1 MSKKYKKILEN
12 FTGGF
17 SRIPHAVMDSE
28 AFMGLTDHGKS
39 LLFALMRQVNGS
51 NNGRLQLTNKWL
63 STKGWKSV
71 SINKRSITELIERN
85 LIVSTRLGG
94 LNAGCNWYAL
104 TWLPISNFVWLD
116 ISADT
121 YKQGCWADCKLPP
134 TERRKP
140 PLQKQKKSSGSRN
153 SSVPITGTTKESTIP
168 ITGTRAA
175 FLPRFAVPVVGN
187 NVSIPYTQP
196 KTSRDSKRI
205 VGKSRKEVM
214 QN

>member
-1 MSKKYKKILEN
+1 MSKKSNKPLES

-28 AFMGLTDHGKS
+28 AFIGLTDHGKA

-63 STKGWKSV
+63 AAQGW
-71 SINKRSITELIERN
+71 RSISMNKQSTAELIERG
-85 LIVSTRLGG
+85 LIVTTRLGG

-104 TWLPISNFVWLD
+104 TWLPISNFIGLD
-116 ISADT
+116 ISAQT
-121 YKQGCWADCKLPP
+121 YRQGSWADCKLPP

-140 PLQKQKKSSGSRN
+140 PLQKQKNPSGNRN
-153 SSVPITGTTKESTIP
+153 SAIPMAGRAKEPTIP

-175 FLPRFAVPVVGN
+175 FLPLSAVPVAGN
-187 NVSIPYTQP
+187 NVSMPYTQP
-196 KTSRDSKRI
+196 KTSRDRKRI
-205 VGKSRKEVM
+205 VGKSQKEGV

>member
-1 MSKKYKKILEN
+1 M
-12 FTGGF
+12 T
-17 SRIPHAVMDSE
+17 RIPHAVMDSE
-28 AFMGLTDHGKS
+28 AFMGLTDHGKA

-63 STKGWKSV
+63 AAKGWRSI
-71 SINKRSITELIERN
+71 SINKRAITELIERN

-104 TWLPISNFVWLD
+104 TWLPISNFVGLD

-140 PLQKQKKSSGSRN
+140 PLQKQKKPSDNRNSEGIHYSDNRNESGIFTPHCCSGSRKQCIYAIY
-153 SSVPITGTTKESTIP
+153 P
-168 ITGTRAA
+168 
-175 FLPRFAVPVVGN
+175 
-187 NVSIPYTQP
+187 TQN
-196 KTSRDSKRI
+196 RQ
-205 VGKSRKEVM
+205 G
-214 QN
+214 

>member
-1 MSKKYKKILEN
+1 MSKKFKKPLEN

-63 STKGWKSV
+63 AAQGW
-71 SINKRSITELIERN
+71 RSISMNKQSTAELIDRG
-85 LIVSTRLGG
+85 LIVTTRLGG
-94 LNAGCNWYAL
+94 LNAGCNWYTV
-104 TWLPISNFVWLD
+104 TWLPISNFVGLD
-116 ISADT
+116 ISADK

-134 TERRKP
+134 TGRRKP
-140 PLQKQKKSSGSRN
+140 PLQKQKKPSGSRN
-153 SSVPITGTTKESTIP
+153 STVPITGTAKESTIP

-175 FLPRFAVPVVGN
+175 FLPLPAVPVVGN
-187 NVSIPYTQP
+187 NVSMPYTQP